1 MRKSMK
7 YFLHT
12 MGFVMVLFI
21 FSIDPVIAI
30 KGDAKG
36 GEDHPLISRYAGSL
50 IKKYYTSKFD
60 EYTLLLEKVKKAKQ
74 PGKHEKLEGKITI
87 ISYENPKERT
97 TLEVYRNYE
106 VELEEAG
113 FEILFACKN
122 EDCGGRNFNHTVVDY
137 DLMFGDNY
145 ADQRYLAAK
154 LTRPEGN
161 VYVSLYVIKNITGGG
176 PTRNRVYTQLDVI
189 EVKPMETGLV
199 TIDAEAM
206 ARDISLTGHVAVY
219 GIYFDTDSAEV
230 KRESKTVIDE
240 IATLLKSNEGLKLF
254 VVGHTDN
261 VGTIDY
267 NLDLSNRR
275 AESVVRELIKV
286 YGIKRDRLDPKGV
299 GYLAPIA
306 SNKTEEGR
314 SKNRRVELVEQ

>member
-1 MRKSMK
+1 M
-7 YFLHT
+7 
-12 MGFVMVLFI
+12 MVLFI
-21 FSIDPVIAI
+21 FSNDPGMAM
-30 KGDAKG
+30 KGDTKS

-60 EYTLLLEKVKKAKQ
+60 EYTLLLGKVMKAKQ
-74 PGKHEKLEGKITI
+74 PGKHEKLEGKITK
-87 ISYENPKERT
+87 ISYEIPEERT

-161 VYVSLYVIKNITGGG
+161 VYVSLYVVKNLTGGG

-240 IATLLKSNEGLKLF
+240 IATLLKNNEGLKLF

-275 AESVVRELIKV
+275 AESVVRELTGA